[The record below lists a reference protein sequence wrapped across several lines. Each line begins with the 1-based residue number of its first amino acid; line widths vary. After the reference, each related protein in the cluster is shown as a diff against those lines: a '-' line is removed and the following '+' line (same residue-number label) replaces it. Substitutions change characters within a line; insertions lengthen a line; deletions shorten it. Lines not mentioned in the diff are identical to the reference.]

1 MSNSIEFTR
10 LMAGASSPGGDLTLA
25 QTLRSEFIE
34 SGPDDVATTAGE
46 QGDRITITSSGKPMT
61 VRQVQAEL
69 QILIVG
75 E

>member
-1 MSNSIEFTR
+1 MSESIEYAQ
-10 LMAGASSPGGDLTLA
+10 LMAGASSHGGDRKLA
-25 QTLRSEFIE
+25 ETLRSEFIDSDPE
-34 SGPDDVATTAGE
+34 DVATTAGN

-69 QILIVG
+69 QILILG